1 MIVYIHEKEEV
12 QYFIVKQFCLF
23 QLLVAFHTMLI
34 PTKSFFLN
42 RIIQKTVELSD
53 PHDHDSSEIL
63 VDRDKKDNNNCEIN
77 CSTPLHGD
85 TASPNIFNGVKVLKA
100 VTPKLSA
107 ATDPFFI
114 DMESPTKQ
122 KPVVKSGIQNLRE
135 R

>member
-1 MIVYIHEKEEV
+1 MKRKKYSISLRSDFVSFIYLLHSV
-12 QYFIVKQFCLF
+12 QCWFPLN
-23 QLLVAFHTMLI
+23 L
-34 PTKSFFLN
+34 FLN
-42 RIIQKTVELSD
+42 RIIQKIVELSD
-53 PHDHDSSEIL
+53 PHDYDSSEIL
-63 VDRDKKDNNNCEIN
+63 EDRDKKDNNNCEIN